1 LSWLKTSR
9 MNLMD
14 RLTMHLKAEVP
25 LQAEGFSGEPG
36 VLQKVG
42 KRFIR
47 VNGQYYVPSTLQEI
61 VLLHPND
68 KAPVKVEGEPALI
81 RTTYAGSFQARLVRN
96 GTDFIEIIVFRD
108 GEEEDLTLLIPLNK
122 IISIEAT

>member
-1 LSWLKTSR
+1 MSWLKTSR

-14 RLTMHLKAEVP
+14 RLTMHLKAEVA
-25 LQAEGFSGEPG
+25 LQAEGFS
-36 VLQKVG
+36 
-42 KRFIR
+42 
-47 VNGQYYVPSTLQEI
+47 
-61 VLLHPND
+61 
-68 KAPVKVEGEPALI
+68 GEPALI